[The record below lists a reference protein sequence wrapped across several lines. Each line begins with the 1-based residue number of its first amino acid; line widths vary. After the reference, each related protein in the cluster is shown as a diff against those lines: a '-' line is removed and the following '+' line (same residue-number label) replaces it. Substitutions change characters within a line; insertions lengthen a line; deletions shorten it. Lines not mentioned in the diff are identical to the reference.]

1 MNKRYHIS
9 PEGRG
14 PEPSEAELLRYRDSA
29 KLIHNY
35 QRAKVLL
42 HRRPLYRDPKAFL
55 VLMLI
60 VLLAIFIAEVVDKE
74 PKPGPE
80 HEQGPHAPTP
90 GTGTP

>member
-1 MNKRYHIS
+1 MNTRYHIS

-14 PEPSEAELLRYRDSA
+14 PEPSEAELLRFRDSA
-29 KLIHNY
+29 RLIHNY
-35 QRAKVLL
+35 QRAKMLL

-60 VLLAIFIAEVVDKE
+60 VLLAIFVAEVVDKE

-80 HEQGPHAPTP
+80 HEQGPSAPVP
-90 GTGTP
+90 RSGAP

>member
-1 MNKRYHIS
+1 MKQHYKIT

-14 PEPSEAELLRYRDSA
+14 PEPSEAELLHYRDSA

-42 HRRPLYRDPKAFL
+42 HRKPLYRDPKAFL
-55 VLMLI
+55 ALMLI

-80 HEQGPHAPTP
+80 HEQGPTAPVP
-90 GTGTP
+90 GSGAP